1 MTRRDLSESKNR
13 VPDYKA
19 ALHRAA
25 ALCSSQEQCTE
36 HIREK
41 LRRWSVSEADADRVI
56 EYLLKENFLDDQRYA
71 IHFAKD
77 KFRFNHWGKIKISHM
92 LRQKRID
99 SESIEKAIYQID
111 EEAYFQVCAD
121 LIRKKS
127 NTLKDKNRFTR
138 KAKLFRFASGRGFE
152 SDLIHRILNRCDNE

>member
-13 VPDYKA
+13 ALDYKA

-25 ALCSSQEQCTE
+25 ALCSSQEQCAE

-41 LRRWSVSEADADRVI
+41 LKGWSVSDADADRII

-71 IHFAKD
+71 IHFVKD
-77 KFRFNHWGKIKISHM
+77 KFRFNRWGKIKISHM
-92 LRQKRID
+92 LRQKRIS
-99 SESIEKAIYQID
+99 SESIKKAIDQID

-121 LIRKKS
+121 LIRSKS
-127 NTLKDKNRFTR
+127 DTLKDKNQFAR

-152 SDLIHRILNRCDNE
+152 SDLIYRILNMDENE